1 MPLPMV
7 HLAVA
12 VRIHGDG
19 DSLPTPAFLLG
30 NLAPD
35 AIHMRPNA
43 NRDDKR
49 RTHLLDPSSQAWDH
63 DVIREFCVGQQLGPG
78 SELTALDR
86 ERREFLLG
94 YAAHLLTDS
103 FWSDLVYEPF
113 VRKLPAG
120 TSPEEKNRIYYT
132 ETDQIDIDIH
142 RSSAWR
148 PKVWELLSKV
158 DAPEMDGLLTA
169 EEIGKWRDRV
179 LGWYTPD
186 KEPKIQVK
194 YITHRQVAVFIDEAA
209 ASIRALFAEWDVLPS
224 GQRSARQ

>member
-35 AIHMRPNA
+35 AIHMRANA
-43 NRDDKR
+43 GPEDKC
-49 RTHLLDPSSQAWDH
+49 RTHLLDPESPVWDRGLVRKFLALQRTEIQ
-63 DVIREFCVGQQLGPG
+63 DEVAAEFK
-78 SELTALDR
+78 
-86 ERREFLLG
+86 LG
-94 YAAHLLTDS
+94 YAAHLLTDNI
-103 FWSDLVYEPF
+103 WSDLVYDPF
-113 VRKLPAG
+113 VKKLP
-120 TSPEEKNRIYYT
+120 EETASQDKSKIYYQ
-132 ETDQIDIDIH
+132 ETDQIDIDLYKYTD
-142 RSSAWR
+142 WR
-148 PKVWELLSKV
+148 ANAWELLAKADPRDV
-158 DAPEMDGLLTA
+158 DQLLTA

-209 ASIRALFAEWDVLPS
+209 ASIRTLFTEWDVLPS
-224 GQRSARQ
+224 GQCSARQ